1 MVSYLDRGQNVVMR
15 CHLVK
20 LVFKRELSFDVGK
33 LARDVLIKEK
43 SMSGPRQTAA
53 TRMSNESDS
62 ITDMWLKRALT
73 KRWEKSLE
81 EGVRLYLPVVLKTLQ
96 RLRSSDNTKSYF
108 TLLNKIKCSNVT
120 WISQNGNNVG
130 SRQNVP
136 IEFYHEV
143 SNMIYRMT
151 LYPNNDFI
159 DLSALAS
166 FSEQILHQYQH
177 LMTSGIVC
185 SKQYQAKFYRNCLMV
200 IIKSESLLSL
210 LVAFNSLPPHQAG
223 LKLLAELSFYHQT
236 GQFTKVLDFL
246 HESILTKEASITKM
260 QIDAFFPVLFN
271 VLREC
276 LINGEEEVSCILLAK
291 LLSEW
296 NYEMDDHH
304 FTILRELSERFAMNK
319 VLLTLA
325 RLRDDNKIDE
335 LREKIIQSRMSWVEY
350 CNYIQE
356 RQIDLF
362 KNKMDYDF
370 SQVILSA
377 MNLPSQNWKGFI
389 QQNNIPQKANESLR
403 AFYVNSI
410 LINSASQKKIGF
422 TLAVLEHFIYEMQ
435 FGKGFIDSHKLAGYE
450 KHSGFH
456 VLFKSISNSSS
467 AKLTAYTLFDFL
479 RQNTAMGFRFNVN
492 DFYFSMKACINSL
505 DYQAVYFFLYQYLLM
520 FGDILYVKSEEG
532 YDWKLPGHMQQLVEM
547 IRNSSGD
554 NRINEIL
561 REVRTFFLAQKF
573 QCGQSPHV
581 DEISLREIFGDKYLP
596 IIQSKTESSL
606 QDNIVSPMTSP
617 QVIGS
622 YLPMVDAENA
632 KRLSKCL
639 AFIVAHISS

>member
-1 MVSYLDRGQNVVMR
+1 MR
-15 CHLVK
+15 CLLVK
-20 LVFKRELSFDVGK
+20 SVSKRKLSFDVGK

-43 SMSGPRQTAA
+43 SLSGPRHIAA
-53 TRMSNESDS
+53 TRMPNENDS

-73 KRWEKSLE
+73 KRWDKSLV

-108 TLLNKIKCSNVT
+108 TLLNKIKSSNVT

-130 SRQNVP
+130 NRQKVP

-151 LYPNNDFI
+151 LYPSNDFI
-159 DLSALAS
+159 DSSALAS
-166 FSEQILHQYQH
+166 FSEEILHQYQQ
-177 LMTSGIVC
+177 LPASGIV
-185 SKQYQAKFYRNCLMV
+185 SGKQYQAKFYRNCLMV

-210 LVAFNSLPPHQAG
+210 LVAFKSLPSHQAG

-246 HESILTKEASITKM
+246 HESILTKGASVTRM

-276 LINGEEEVSCILLAK
+276 LINGEEEVSCKLLAK
-291 LLSEW
+291 LTEW

-325 RLRDDNKIDE
+325 RLRDDNRIEE
-335 LREKIIQSRMSWVEY
+335 LKEKIVQSRMSWVEY
-350 CNYIQE
+350 CNYIQA

-362 KNKMDYDF
+362 RNKMDYDL

-377 MNLPSQNWKGFI
+377 MNLSPQNWKGFI
-389 QQNNIPQKANESLR
+389 RQNNIPQKANESLK

-410 LINSASQKKIGF
+410 LINSASHKKIGF

-435 FGKGFIDSHKLAGYE
+435 LVKGFIDSHKLAGYE

-479 RQNTAMGFRFNVN
+479 RQNTALGFRFNVN
-492 DFYFSMKACINSL
+492 DFYFSMKTCINSL

-520 FGDILYVKSEEG
+520 FGDTLYVKSEEDH
-532 YDWKLPGHMQQLVEM
+532 DWELPGHMQQIVEM
-547 IRNSSGD
+547 IHISGGD
-554 NRINEIL
+554 ERINEIL
-561 REVRTFFLAQKF
+561 REVRTFFLAQGL
-573 QCGQSPHV
+573 QCGQSSHV
-581 DEISLREIFGDKYLP
+581 DEISLREIFGDKHLP
-596 IIQSKTESSL
+596 IIQTKTESSL
-606 QDNIVSPMTSP
+606 QDNLIPPLASP
-617 QVIGS
+617 QAVGP

-632 KRLSKCL
+632 KRLSNCL